1 MEKRILVVE
10 NDLAICQEI
19 QEYMQNDLT
28 KVHTIASGKDALANF
43 IKCEY
48 CLVVLDVQ
56 IPDID
61 IMEVLQMMR
70 HLRHTPILLLTDP
83 LYSGK
88 IVNFFHAGAD
98 AYITKPLDMEVCT
111 AQANALI
118 DLYVNTDVE
127 REQHSPVIHGSALII
142 SPHYRQV
149 MVNGKSLELTKKEF
163 DLLHY
168 FAKHPEQVFSWR
180 QLYKQVW
187 NEEPTLE
194 DNHTM
199 KVHIKNIRKK
209 LSDAGSECIHNVWG
223 VGYKFSITSQPD
235 VM

>member
-98 AYITKPLDMEVCT
+98 AYITKPLVWKSAQHKQMPSLIYMLIRMSSANNT
-111 AQANALI
+111 AQLF
-118 DLYVNTDVE
+118 
-127 REQHSPVIHGSALII
+127 
-142 SPHYRQV
+142 
-149 MVNGKSLELTKKEF
+149 MVRL
-163 DLLHY
+163 
-168 FAKHPEQVFSWR
+168 
-180 QLYKQVW
+180 
-187 NEEPTLE
+187 
-194 DNHTM
+194 
-199 KVHIKNIRKK
+199 
-209 LSDAGSECIHNVWG
+209 
-223 VGYKFSITSQPD
+223 
-235 VM
+235 